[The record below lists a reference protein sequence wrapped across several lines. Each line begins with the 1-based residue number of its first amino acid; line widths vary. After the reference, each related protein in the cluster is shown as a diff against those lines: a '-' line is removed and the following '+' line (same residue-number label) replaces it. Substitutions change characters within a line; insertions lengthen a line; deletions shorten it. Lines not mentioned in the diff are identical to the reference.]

1 MNTKSWKIKEKGENK
16 RMNLIVQI
24 SLPQNAGIV
33 TEQKGRLEQKKTN
46 INKYRIWIFNKCIDS
61 KFRAF

>member
-16 RMNLIVQI
+16 SMNLIVQI

-33 TEQKGRLEQKKTN
+33 TEQKGRLEQKSTKPT
-46 INKYRIWIFNKCIDS
+46 
-61 KFRAF
+61 